1 MATISDKARSYF
13 PLQSVDA
20 VVALFRSELDTQSS
34 ADSSDAEKE
43 PNLTLLSV
51 VAGMVENILTA
62 NKPAHHGKEDQRIGI
77 TPIFPVI
84 ELPNVEALCQKFD
97 TQIKGSV
104 DLSNYKSDF
113 ATREL
118 VKKVS
123 DIVWSSLTR
132 SFYKDR
138 AHLQSLFSYLT
149 GNKLDCFGV
158 AFAVVAAFQI
168 LGYRDVHLALSEDH
182 AWVAFGENGSQTAE
196 VTWHGKG
203 NEDKRG
209 QPITTGV
216 ADRSW
221 LYLNGHPVICCRRME
236 VAALVSAINPSISA
250 NSDSI
255 EVASMQ
261 QELLWMMY
269 DLNLLKRYPLALGNL
284 GDLES
289 LEPTPE
295 RPSTQELF
303 KEAIQV
309 SSELYDNCH
318 VYPYTYLGGHLYRA
332 KDYVGA
338 MDSWT
343 SAASVV
349 SKYNYNREDEEV
361 YKEFLQIA
369 NDYIPSIMKSGST
382 GSCQQAVE
390 FTKSSQC
397 FANFLKFYDGIC
409 KWEEESQTPVL
420 HITWA
425 KNFIASVT
433 KFPAKVRG
441 QVEVEDPE
449 GEANGTDG
457 SESEEK
463 SGDKG
468 SEDEADS
475 GVEDINKNVV
485 KSDGDAKRNSSPT
498 TQQEGEGKQG
508 SDANS
513 TSLEEESLLQ
523 SELGLTGTDA
533 QNTVLDLKTDF
544 NDFLSSVA
552 NGGAFP
558 GMTIESVMK
567 AESPAEMAFQKRLKT
582 QSSQEDISEYCRPDE
597 CRKEDTPEP
606 QVETVCESPVPPKVQ
621 IDFKSFKMR
630 GIRGIVT
637 SKEKLNTAA
646 IHLQLTAQSQV
657 QFSKRAR
664 STNDYED
671 YGSLRRRPRRL

>member
-1 MATISDKARSYF
+1 MATITDKARSYF
-13 PLQSVDA
+13 PLQSVDD
-20 VVALFRSELDTQSS
+20 VVTLFRSELQESGDEVRDTQ
-34 ADSSDAEKE
+34 E

-51 VAGMVENILTA
+51 VVGMVENILTA
-62 NKPAHHGKEDQRIGI
+62 NKPAQHGKEDHRIGI

-84 ELPNVEALCQKFD
+84 ELPNVETLCQKFE

-104 DLSNYKSDF
+104 DLSNYKPDF
-113 ATREL
+113 ATRDL
-118 VKKVS
+118 IKKVS

-168 LGYRDVHLALSEDH
+168 LGYKDVHLALSEDH
-182 AWVAFGENGSQTAE
+182 AWVSFGENGKETAE

-250 NSDSI
+250 SSDSI

-269 DLNLLKRYPLALGNL
+269 DLKLLKRYPLALGNL
-284 GDLES
+284 ADLES
-289 LEPTPE
+289 VESTPGRPT
-295 RPSTQELF
+295 TQDLF
-303 KEAIQV
+303 KEAIKV
-309 SSELYDNCH
+309 SVEEYDDCH
-318 VYPYTYLGGHLYRA
+318 VYPYTYLGGHLHRA
-332 KDYVGA
+332 KDYEGA
-338 MDSWT
+338 MANWM
-343 SAASVV
+343 AAANVV

-361 YKEFLQIA
+361 YKEFMQIA
-369 NDYIPSIMKSGST
+369 NDLIPSIMKAGST
-382 GSCQQAVE
+382 VLCPQAVG
-390 FTKSSQC
+390 FTKSSES

-441 QVEVEDPE
+441 QVKVEDPE
-449 GEANGTDG
+449 GDNGSTED
-457 SESEEK
+457 SEEGERAEAK
-463 SGDKG
+463 I
-468 SEDEADS
+468 SEEDVDS
-475 GVEDINKNVV
+475 GVEDVNKNIINKT
-485 KSDGDAKRNSSPT
+485 GDEKGAKRKTDGARS
-498 TQQEGEGKQG
+498 EGDKPR
-508 SDANS
+508 SKVS
-513 TSLEEESLLQ
+513 TCVSEEESLLQ
-523 SELGLTGTDA
+523 SELGLSGSEA
-533 QNTVLDLKTDF
+533 QNTVLDMKSDF
-544 NDFLSSVA
+544 NDFLSSVS
-552 NGGAFP
+552 NGGPFP

-567 AESPAEMAFQKRLKT
+567 AESPAEMAFQRRLKT
-582 QSSQEDISEYCRPDE
+582 QLSQDDEEQEFVMPDGLFRE
-597 CRKEDTPEP
+597 E
-606 QVETVCESPVPPKVQ
+606 ETVCESPPPPKVE
-621 IDFKSFKMR
+621 IAFKSFKMR

-664 STNDYED
+664 ATNDYED